1 MGIQQIRDNST
12 GLVTKI
18 IVGLIIVVFALFGFG
33 SITTFLA
40 PVAKVATVNG
50 DDVTE
55 QEMNVAVERNRRIM
69 LAQNVDPQTI
79 DEDELRGNVLQSLIT
94 RKILSQVVEDLDLY
108 FSDAALDEEIVATEA
123 FQIDGI
129 FNPQQFQLVIGSA
142 GFTPVTYR
150 NEMRRDK
157 EFQQLTTAIRG
168 SAFLTNKEV
177 QYARSLVQQTRD
189 IAFLK
194 QDVNDLLD
202 EVSVD
207 DAEILNYYDSN
218 TSDFVTEELI
228 NLEYIEL
235 KRSDLLDEVAFKE
248 EELVAFYEETKD
260 IYATDERRR
269 VAHILI
275 EVSDDV
281 TEEEARKKVEKIYA
295 RIVDGGD
302 FAKLAE
308 ENSDDPG
315 SAENGGDL
323 GFNEA
328 GTFVEDF
335 EAVAN
340 SLELNQV
347 SEPVLTEFG
356 FHIIKLLGIEDAK
369 TPALAEIRD
378 RIEKDYRES
387 LAEDIFVTRSAK
399 MDELAFESQDLL
411 DPSEELGLEI
421 KQTGLISRDS
431 GEGIAANPGVMTAA
445 FSADVLVDG
454 NNSSVIEINANDH
467 VVLRVKEHRP
477 SEVQPLEEVREEIV
491 AILKQKKASELA
503 ESRAKEM
510 VAMLESGSI
519 TRYVADQYGLKW
531 EVVGAA
537 NRNQVGMDPAINRK
551 AFSLPKPLEG
561 NKSVGYTQL
570 SDGGVAVISVTN
582 VRNVKDGLIGVRE
595 LEGLQRLLATR
606 QGNDDY
612 QEFQESLLAKARIT
626 RNN

>member
-50 DDVTE
+50 DDVTQ
-55 QEMNVAVERNRRIM
+55 QEMEVAVERNRRIM
-69 LAQNVDPQTI
+69 LAQNIDPQTI
-79 DEDELRGNVLQSLIT
+79 NEDQLRGDVLQSLIT
-94 RKILSQVVEDLDLY
+94 RKLLSQVVEDLKLY
-108 FSDAALDEEIVATEA
+108 FSDAALDEEIVATEV
-123 FQIDGI
+123 FQVDGV

-194 QDVNDLLD
+194 QDVNDLVKD
-202 EVSVD
+202 ITVD
-207 DAEILNYYDSN
+207 DAEVQNYYDDN
-218 TSDFVTEELI
+218 AADFVTEELI
-228 NLEYIEL
+228 NLEYLEL
-235 KRSDLLDEVAFKE
+235 KRSDLLDEVDFSE

-260 IYATDERRR
+260 IYATDESRR

-281 TEEEARKKVEKIYA
+281 AEEDARKKVDEIYA
-295 RIVDGGD
+295 RIIDGGD
-302 FAKLAE
+302 FSKLAE

-315 SAENGGDL
+315 SAQNGGDL

-328 GTFVEDF
+328 GTFVEEF
-335 EAVAN
+335 EAVA
-340 SLELNQV
+340 SALELNQV

-356 FHIIKLLGIEDAK
+356 FHIIKLLGVEEAK

-378 RIEKDYRES
+378 QVEKDYKES

-421 KQTGLISRDS
+421 KQTGLISRDA
-431 GEGIAANPGVMTAA
+431 GEGIAANASIMAAA
-445 FSADVLVDG
+445 FSADVLIDG

-477 SEVQPLEEVREEIV
+477 SEAQALDIVRDQIV
-491 AILKQKKASELA
+491 NILKLKNASELA
-503 ESRAKEM
+503 ESRAQEM

-537 NRNQVGMDPAINRK
+537 NRNQVAMDPAINRK
-551 AFSLPKPLEG
+551 AFSLPKPLQG
-561 NKSVGYTQL
+561 NKSVGYTRL
-570 SDGGVAVISVTN
+570 ADGGVAVISVTN
-582 VRNVKDGLIGVRE
+582 VRNVKDGLIGARE
-595 LEGLQRLLATR
+595 LAGLQRLLATR
-606 QGNDDY
+606 QGNNDY
-612 QEFQESLLAKARIT
+612 QEFQESLLVDASIS